1 MYNRKF
7 NLSEFSFSW
16 KKLSFIIG
24 KKTFFLLHSIQSPK
38 FLWDFCLF
46 SLHNYCK
53 NIADFI
59 FFLISF
65 NLLLKC
71 NTNFMK
77 VAAWLRIFIIFFFF
91 YLYFINLAL
100 LRFYLYLIYLYTL
113 IILLRWFYYIYLTSY
128 DKVNLL
134 S

>member
-77 VAAWLRIFIIFFFF
+77 VAAWLRIFIIFFF